1 MRTFPRHYTYN
12 STYALFPFSTPSTTN
27 GILSRLNLIDQ
38 YDTRR
43 PTTSPD
49 WIVVDKRSIAEA
61 ILSPDSATSS
71 NFDPV
76 YGAPLDVMKQ
86 QQASFL
92 ALLSSFKTKVKSRSS
107 SQEVIDKAFFPN
119 QFTNLVV
126 AAIAPRAKE
135 LISKFSWS
143 YGTDQMR
150 LNIVEQVIIPVC
162 MGWISDQLGFPLK
175 TKDNPRG
182 LLTPRELYDTLCE
195 AYTYVHLK

>member
-27 GILSRLNLIDQ
+27 GILSRLELIDQ
-38 YDTRR
+38 FDTRR
-43 PTTSPD
+43 PTSSPE

-71 NFDPV
+71 NFEPV
-76 YGAPLDVMKQ
+76 YGVPLDGTQ
-86 QQASFL
+86 DSFL
-92 ALLSSFKTKVKSRSS
+92 IFVSSLQTQAKARSS
-107 SQEVIDKAFFPN
+107 AQEVIDKAFFPN
-119 QFTNLVV
+119 QFGTSII

-135 LISKFSWS
+135 LISKYSWS

-175 TKDNPRG
+175 TEDEPRG
-182 LLTPRELYDTLCE
+182 PLTPRELYNTLCE